1 MSDGATLHA
10 FASRLYPICRSLTG
24 QGVRDTFA
32 LLRERIPLEITEVPS
47 GTTVFDWTVPP
58 EWNIEAARLLDP
70 HGAAVC
76 DFADHNLHVVSYS
89 APTEAT
95 LTLDEL
101 QPHLHSDPA
110 NPDWIPY
117 RTSYYRRNWGFCLPH
132 ARRAL
137 LSPGSYRA
145 EVRSRLEAGSLTY
158 GEWLVPGR
166 SRDEVLFYTHTCHP
180 SLAND
185 NTSGMAVATT
195 LAEWVASAPR
205 RFSYRFVF
213 GPGTIGSLCWLQA
226 HEHDLGRIRGGLV
239 LGLLGDASPL
249 TYKHSRRED
258 TYTDEAGGF
267 VVSQFAP
274 AGRVLTF
281 SPYGYDERQF
291 CSPGFDL
298 PIGRLT
304 RGVNGGFREYHSSGD
319 DLAFL
324 RPECLAQSLEACR
337 LFVELFEHDV
347 RYVNA
352 SPKGEPQLGKRGL
365 YGAVGGRSPAE
376 REQAMLW
383 VLNQSDGTRSLLEVA
398 RRSGLGF
405 GMIVEA
411 AEALEAAGL
420 LRDKGVE

>member
-1 MSDGATLHA
+1 MSDGARLHA
-10 FASRLYPICRSLTG
+10 FASRLYPFCRSLTG

-32 LLRERIPLEITEVPS
+32 LLRERIPLQISEVPS

-58 EWNIEAARLLDP
+58 EWNIESARLLDP
-70 HGAAVC
+70 HGAVVC

-89 APTEAT
+89 APIEAM

-110 NPDWIPY
+110 NPGWIPY

-132 ARRAL
+132 ARREAL
-137 LSPGSYRA
+137 ASGQYRI
-145 EVRSRLEAGSLTY
+145 EVRSQLEAGSLTY
-158 GEWLVPGR
+158 GQWLVPGR

-185 NTSGMAVATT
+185 NTSGMAVATA
-195 LAEWVASAPR
+195 LAEWVAGAPR

-239 LGLLGDASPL
+239 LGLLGDGSPL
-249 TYKHSRRED
+249 TYKRSRRED
-258 TYTDEAGGF
+258 TYADEAGSF
-267 VVSQFAP
+267 VVSQFEP
-274 AGRVLTF
+274 VGRVLPF
-281 SPYGYDERQF
+281 APYGYDERQF

-298 PIGRLT
+298 PLGRLT

-319 DLAFL
+319 DLAFIH
-324 RPECLAQSLEACR
+324 PECLAQSLEACR
-337 LFVELFEHDV
+337 LFVELFEHDA
-347 RYVNA
+347 RYVNV

-376 REQAMLW
+376 REHAMLW
-383 VLNQSDGTRSLLEVA
+383 LLNQSDGTRSLLDVA

-411 AEALEAAGL
+411 AQALEAAGL
-420 LRDKGVE
+420 LREKGVE

>member
-1 MSDGATLHA
+1 MNDGAHLHA
-10 FASRLYPICRSLTG
+10 FASRLYPLCRSLTG

-32 LLRERIPLEITEVPS
+32 LLRGRIPLDIAEVPS

-58 EWNIEAARLLDP
+58 EWNIEAARLVDP
-70 HGAAVC
+70 HGGVVC
-76 DFADHNLHVVSYS
+76 DFADHNLHAVSYS
-89 APTEAT
+89 APIEAV
-95 LTLDEL
+95 LTLGEL

-132 ARRAL
+132 ARRESLAA
-137 LSPGSYRA
+137 GRYGV

-166 SRDEVLFYTHTCHP
+166 IRDEVLFYTHTCHP

-185 NTSGMAVATT
+185 NASGMAIATA

-205 RFSYRFVF
+205 RYSYRFVF
-213 GPGTIGSLCWLQA
+213 GPGTLGSLCWLQA
-226 HEHDLGRIRGGLV
+226 HESELSRIRGGLV
-239 LGLLGDASPL
+239 LGLLGDTSPL
-249 TYKHSRRED
+249 TYKRSRRGD
-258 TYTDEAGGF
+258 SYTDDVGSY
-267 VVSQFAP
+267 VVSRFEP
-274 AGRVLTF
+274 AGRVLDF
-281 SPYGYDERQF
+281 APYGYDERQF

-298 PIGRLT
+298 PVGRLT
-304 RGVNGGFREYHSSGD
+304 RGVNDGFREYHSSGD
-319 DLAFL
+319 DLTFI

-337 LFVELFEHDV
+337 LFVELFEQDG

-376 REQAMLW
+376 REHAMLW
-383 VLNQSDGTRSLLEVA
+383 LLNQSDGTRSLLEVA
-398 RRSGLGF
+398 RRSGLAF

-411 AEALEAAGL
+411 AQALEAAGL
-420 LRDKGVE
+420 LHKKGGE